1 MFMNK
6 SMTITYCLSHNNFH
20 GGMFYLV
27 HQFFLKVQNEAGG
40 KIGCV
45 LAGKSWGLD
54 FGRKS
59 GPEYLKI
66 VLWKGVL
73 LLVFV

>member
-1 MFMNK
+1 
-6 SMTITYCLSHNNFH
+6 
-20 GGMFYLV
+20 MFYLV
-27 HQFFLKVQNEAGG
+27 HRFFLKVQNEAGG

-59 GPEYLKI
+59 GPEYLKR